1 MTKQERKA
9 LNEFL
14 LDIDCLSE
22 LSKWQDEFK
31 IFEILN
37 SREIIISNMFE

>member
-1 MTKQERKA
+1 MTEQERKA

-22 LSKWQDEFK
+22 LSKWQDY
-31 IFEILN
+31 N
-37 SREIIISNMFE
+37 C